1 MDEQTIREFV
11 AAFEARIAF
20 GLETE
25 QCACQVFPEVS
36 NAPVHRELVE
46 TMMAEVINAFSNDGP
61 EAAVSMLGHALTVAI
76 AFGLGFGATDVLAD
90 NSDDYSWGLSDEQI
104 EALSREDFLGD

>member
-1 MDEQTIREFV
+1 MDETTTREFV
-11 AAFEARIAF
+11 AAFEARVQF
-20 GLETE
+20 GIESE

-46 TMMAEVINAFSNDGP
+46 GLMAEVIRAFEAGGP
-61 EAAVSMLGHALTVAI
+61 EVAVSMLGHALTVAI

-90 NSDDYSWGLSDEQI
+90 NSGDYSWGLSDEDI
-104 EALSREDFLGD
+104 ERLSREDFLGD